1 MKKVDDMNEWTDVLK
16 SLNDDDW
23 LEIEKLNSKIQ
34 SHTGSWG
41 EMEGGE
47 KDESGAIQM
56 PYASPD
62 PLVSEFSKTWYEKG
76 LVIPFDWG
84 NWQEGRDWYARTD
97 ESKYDSLDSETAL
110 KLLTAV
116 IRNDRFNEGA
126 LMRAFESGDFP
137 KIISKFVSLRSKS

>member
-1 MKKVDDMNEWTDVLK
+1 MSEWDDTVKNL
-16 SLNDDDW
+16 SNDDW
-23 LEIEKLNSKIQ
+23 QQIEELNSQIQ

-41 EMEGGE
+41 KMEGGD

-62 PLVSEFSKTWYEKG
+62 PLVHKFLEVWYDKD
-76 LVIPFDWG
+76 LVIPFDWSE
-84 NWQEGRDWYARTD
+84 WDEGREWYTKTD
-97 ESKYDSLDSETAL
+97 ESKYDSLNFETAL

-126 LMRAFESGDFP
+126 LMNAFESGDFP
-137 KIISKFVSLRSKS
+137 KIINKFVSLRDNS